1 MEENTITMTAE
12 TNYFWLN
19 CGYNRWNHHEP
30 LVGQT
35 AVFESGAQ
43 FNPSQGYRAFKQA
56 KVGDKVIFY
65 QVQTDAGLLGWG
77 EITNVITGAQNKIHV
92 QFKFN
97 ETFKPLTTEYL
108 KRSETLEFRI
118 SNMKETLFNKISYD
132 EFELI
137 KGLGTGDV
145 SIPRYFYMA
154 ETTSFEPDETY
165 VIYTHNVNGIK
176 RNGYHNYT
184 QLEVGDQIVIYNRY
198 SNQSVIGR
206 AEVSH
211 HIHTRPPEAGRT
223 NSTAIEIRYIED
235 IQPVSLMT
243 LNKHP
248 KLKNLYF
255 LQENAKQAI
264 AGLTPTQFEAIMEMS
279 KNGGM
284 KGQFETVGQMTNEGT
299 SDDIKPF
306 ILLLANDKAEG
317 LKAAQ
322 SLVEKANATPVMTTG
337 HPDFSEEM
345 LYGRYL
351 PNETGAM
358 YYREGFITE
367 LMPKSNRHYLVIDQ
381 FERID
386 PDIFQ
391 MFINVLEGYEMTLP
405 RYHRDGSMVKW
416 SLNKDSYYYFNPNWH
431 IVGVTYLTPQEVK
444 EHYSEQFL
452 KYARIIQVKQ
462 ST

>member
-1 MEENTITMTAE
+1 MKENLITMTAE

-19 CGYNRWNHHEP
+19 CGYNRWNHNEP

-56 KVGDKVIFY
+56 KIGDKVVFY

-77 EITNVITGAQNKIHV
+77 EIVNVVTGAQNKIHV
-92 QFKFN
+92 QFEFK
-97 ETFKPLTTEYL
+97 ETFKSLTTEYL
-108 KRSETLEFRI
+108 KRSETLEFRM
-118 SNMKETLFNKISYD
+118 NHMKESLFNKISYD

-145 SIPRYFYMA
+145 TVPRYFYMA
-154 ETTSFEPDETY
+154 ETTAFEPGETY
-165 VIYTHNVNGIK
+165 VIYTHTINGIK
-176 RNGYHNYT
+176 RNGYHHYT

-223 NSTAIEIRYIED
+223 NSTAIEIRYLED
-235 IQPVSLMT
+235 IHPVSLMT

-264 AGLTPTQFEAIMEMS
+264 ASLTPTQFEAIMEMS
-279 KNGGM
+279 ENGGV
-284 KGQFETVGQMTNEGT
+284 KGRFEAIGQATSETANE
-299 SDDIKPF
+299 DIKPF
-306 ILLLANDKAEG
+306 ILLLSNNKEEG
-317 LKAAQ
+317 LKSAE
-322 SLVEKANATPVMTTG
+322 SLVEKANATPVITTG

-351 PNETGAM
+351 PNEAGAL

-367 LMPKSNRHYLVIDQ
+367 LMPKSDRHFLIIDQ

-416 SLNKDSYYYFNPNWH
+416 SLNKDSYYYVNPNWH
-431 IVGVTYLTPQEVK
+431 LVGVTYLTPQEVK
-444 EHYSEQFL
+444 ERYPSQFL

-462 ST
+462 